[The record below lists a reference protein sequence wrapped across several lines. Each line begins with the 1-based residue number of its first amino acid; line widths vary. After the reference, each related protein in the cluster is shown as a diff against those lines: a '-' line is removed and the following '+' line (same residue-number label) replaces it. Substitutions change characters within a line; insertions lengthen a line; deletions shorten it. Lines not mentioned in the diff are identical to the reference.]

1 MRYCPFLN
9 FNYLTGMKKYWIGVV
24 AIGWLGLAS
33 AQTPARPFEKEVAAF
48 ARQDSL
54 QPPPSNPILLIGSS
68 SFTKWTNVQQYFPG
82 YAILNRGFGGSSLT
96 DLIYF
101 APQILFA
108 YSPRQI
114 IVYCGENDLAASP
127 PASPREVLSRFKQL
141 YRLIRKQ
148 WPSVPI
154 VYISIKPSPARWQ
167 LESSFVEANERL
179 KGYIQKQ
186 NNIRFLDVHTAML
199 TTGGET
205 RPELYIGDHL
215 HMNEKG
221 YEIWKNLLFPLLLP
235 VEAAGPPERPK

>member
-1 MRYCPFLN
+1 
-9 FNYLTGMKKYWIGVV
+9 MKKLLICFLACCWY
-24 AIGWLGLAS
+24 GLVL
-33 AQTPARPFEKEVAAF
+33 AQPTIRLFEKEVAAF

-54 QPPPSNPILLIGSS
+54 QPPPVYPILLIGSS

-82 YAILNRGFGGSSLT
+82 YDILNRGFGGSSLT

-108 YSPRQI
+108 YTPRQI
-114 IVYCGENDLAASP
+114 IVYAGENDLAANP
-127 PASPREVLSRFKQL
+127 PASTQEVRKRFKKL
-141 YRLIRKQ
+141 YRLIRNR

-154 VYISIKPSPARWQ
+154 VFVSIKPSAARWQ
-167 LESSFVEANERL
+167 LESSFVEANDRI

-186 NNIRFLDVHTAML
+186 KDIRFLDVHTAML
-199 TTGGET
+199 TTGGEI
-205 RPELYIGDHL
+205 RPELYIGDRL

-235 VEAAGPPERPK
+235 VKVPEVPGTPQ